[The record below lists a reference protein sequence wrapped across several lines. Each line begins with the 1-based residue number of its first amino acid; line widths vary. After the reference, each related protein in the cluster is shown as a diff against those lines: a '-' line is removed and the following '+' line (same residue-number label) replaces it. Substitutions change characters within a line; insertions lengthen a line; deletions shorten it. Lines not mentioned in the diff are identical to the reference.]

1 MREMQIID
9 ERKNDEINDE
19 NNKGSEEIIKEIE
32 NYDKLSVS
40 LQNEIIMKD
49 SIYYKEKL
57 KKNKNLI
64 LIFIGFILTYLFH
77 FLSLESCYE
86 GELRCSLHISW
97 IKFKVFEEL
106 ISCILLSIII
116 QLIIFQVV
124 PKIHLIHIIIIF
136 SWSYYYRHGIDYTD
150 HGYFNFFFYFI
161 MIVICNF
168 VVIPLDILLFCSKH
182 RDNKKKIVLIYLGS
196 LFLFIII
203 IYIYLF
209 NFKANCS
216 EWPKG
221 LNNTSIEYNST
232 KYGCQIKIPKKCTYK
247 IFDFIQD
254 YTKLK
259 VLDCKQINNKKYKE
273 IFLSHSR
280 SPYVNKSS
288 KRIGIPLTNKDPSC
302 LNYLKRGSPMSDYIF
317 NNLIDMDNKEILDKY
332 YKDKIPEIILDYTD
346 NDKGKLDI
354 DVKFNK
360 TLSEERKKLEINS
373 KPYSDNILLLYI
385 DSVSRANA
393 LRKLKKTMSFFE
405 KFMPYKGNF
414 NEKFPSEI
422 FHGFQFFKYHSFH
435 DYTTGNF
442 PLLFYGQKS
451 ENYKKIA
458 ITKFIKENGYI
469 TCLIHDYCE
478 LENIDTNHNFTKD
491 EAFDHQFIVCDPNH
505 SDSSLY
511 EIRCLYDKQD
521 FEYFLEYIE
530 QFWRKYKDNRKYV
543 SLIVNHGH
551 EGTLNVIKYLDEII
565 ANFLQRLF
573 DDNLLKDSIIIFI
586 SDHGVGMPS
595 IYESYDFYKTEIRL
609 PALFMIVNDRK
620 NISYEKQYKY
630 IQENQQ
636 SFITA
641 FDIYNTLGNIIYGDE
656 YENIPNKTIEVD
668 TFKSKRGISLFNK
681 INSKIRFPKNYSDYY
696 GMSKSVCI

>member
-1 MREMQIID
+1 MREMQIINESKSD
-9 ERKNDEINDE
+9 QTDDE
-19 NNKGSEEIIKEIE
+19 NNKGTEELIKDIE
-32 NYDKLSVS
+32 NYGKLSVS
-40 LQNEIIMKD
+40 LQNEIIIKD
-49 SIYYKEKL
+49 LIYYKEKF
-57 KKNKNLI
+57 KKNKNMI
-64 LIFIGFILTYLFH
+64 LIFISFILTYLFY
-77 FLSLESCYE
+77 FLSLESCFDGE
-86 GELRCSLHISW
+86 GPCSTYVNW
-97 IKFKVFEEL
+97 IKIKVFEEL

-259 VLDCKQINNKKYKE
+259 GLDCKQINNKKYKE

-414 NEKFPSEI
+414 NEKYPSEI
-422 FHGFQFFKYHSFH
+422 YHGFQFFKYHSFH
-435 DYTTGNF
+435 DYTTGNY
-442 PLLFYGQKS
+442 PLLFYGQKK
-451 ENYKKIA
+451 ENSKKIV

-469 TCLIHDYCE
+469 TCNINDYCV
-478 LENIDTNHNFTKD
+478 LEPTHTFKDFTED
-491 EAFDHQFIVCDPNH
+491 EVFDHQFIICDPNNIEM
-505 SDSSLY
+505 SCN
-511 EIRCLYDKQD
+511 EIRCLYDKQNI
-521 FEYFLEYIE
+521 EYLLEYVE

-543 SLIVNHGH
+543 SFIVNHGH
-551 EGTLNVIKYLDEII
+551 EGTLNVIKYQDEII

-573 DDNLLKDSIIIFI
+573 DDNLLKNSIIIFI

-595 IYESYDFYKTEIRL
+595 IYYPYDFYKTEIHL
-609 PALFMIVNDRK
+609 PSLFMIINDRK
-620 NISYEKQYKY
+620 NITYDKQYKY

-636 SFITA
+636 NFITA

-656 YENIPNKTIEVD
+656 YENIPNKTLEID

-681 INSKIRFPKNYSDYY
+681 INSKIRSPKNYINYY
-696 GMSKSVCI
+696 GMSEFVCI